1 MVLWFGI
8 LVEEFHVR
16 GFRCSVFLE
25 RGFGVLGLG
34 FRVFEFR
41 IGFGFRRF
49 EFRGRGFGF
58 GVSRFVLSSLVF
70 RGLGF
75 GVSCYGWSGRRFRG
89 SWLGVPY

>member
-1 MVLWFGI
+1 MWNFGFG
-8 LVEEFHVR
+8 VFEVR
-16 GFRCSVFLE
+16 GLGI
-25 RGFGVLGLG
+25 RGFAVLGLG

-58 GVSRFVLSSLVF
+58 GVSRFVFSGLVF

-75 GVSCYGWSGRRFRG
+75 RVLGYGWGIGVFEVRAWGFHIRVGR
-89 SWLGVPY
+89 